1 MDRVV
6 RRSVGLR
13 HRFELTPRIIRK
25 LHKLAIDGLYPCAGV
40 FRDGDVEID
49 FADHKPPPPE
59 DVPWY
64 VDDMCGYI
72 NDEWGHSSSIHLGA
86 YLMWR
91 MNWIHAFFGGNG
103 RTSRAVAYLVLSIHI
118 GTPLPGIN
126 TIPDQIMKDRDA
138 YYDALGIADRQWARG
153 RLSVKRMERILEDML
168 FHQLADTA
176 TVARSNYRGRAKRR
190 TTRRQH
196 RKLS

>member
-1 MDRVV
+1 M
-6 RRSVGLR
+6 RRAVGPR
-13 HRFELTPRIIRK
+13 YRFELTPRIIRK
-25 LHKLAIDGLYPCAGV
+25 LHKLAIDDLYPCAGV

-49 FADHKPPPPE
+49 FADHEPPPHE

-64 VDDMCGYI
+64 VDDMCGYV

-91 MNWIHAFFGGNG
+91 MNWIHPFFGGNG
-103 RTSRAVAYLVLSIHI
+103 RTSRAIAYLVLSIHI
-118 GTPLPGIN
+118 GTPLPGIK
-126 TIPDQIMKDRDA
+126 TIPDQIMQDPNA
-138 YYDALGIADRQWARG
+138 YYGALAVADRQWARG

-168 FHQLADTA
+168 FHQLARTA
-176 TVARSNYRGRAKRR
+176 TVARSNYRGRARRR
-190 TTRRQH
+190 TTRRQQ